1 MVWQGVTYPFDRLTL
16 TPLSLAVFGTYD
28 AEPADG
34 TAETFP
40 WEGYPPLALVFRDGT
55 RLDLGAWGEE
65 GETAKAYHAGGA
77 FNGTNYDVRIYVQFA
92 EILDPAQV
100 TAIQIGDQ
108 TYPLAG

>member
-1 MVWQGVTYPFDRLTL
+1 M
-16 TPLSLAVFGTYD
+16 TPSLQTGRRK
-28 AEPADG
+28 PSPG
-34 TAETFP
+34 R
-40 WEGYPPLALVFRDGT
+40 GIPPLALVFRDGT

-100 TAIQIGDQ
+100 AAIQIGDQ

>member
-1 MVWQGVTYPFDRLTL
+1 M
-16 TPLSLAVFGTYD
+16 TPSLQTGRRKPSPGRGILPWLWCSGT
-28 AEPADG
+28 
-34 TAETFP
+34 
-40 WEGYPPLALVFRDGT
+40 GT
-55 RLDLGAWGEE
+55 RLDLGAWERK